1 MLQNFT
7 RIRRNEKKENV
18 YPLKFQFIFLL
29 RLYLLYIIL
38 KMIFFSSHSFVK
50 IKKFFLEHSNSIP
63 RPNIFL
69 SWRKMTKIRN
79 NSFVSRDARRMANRG
94 TKSAQSCI
102 N

>member
-7 RIRRNEKKENV
+7 RIRRNEKKKN
-18 YPLKFQFIFLL
+18 PLKFQFIFL
-29 RLYLLYIIL
+29 YLLYITL
-38 KMIFFSSHSFVK
+38 KMIFFFSHSFIK